1 MKYRTSNE
9 NDVIKH
15 QAVTTQERM
24 NRLYLAACMHVWVGV
39 CVCSYRVHVSMCE
52 CVYVAAL
59 FVIIPKRL
67 IKIDNALEYTAT
79 SKRAHSH
86 TVAET

>member
-39 CVCSYRVHVSMCE
+39 CLYRVHVSSMCE

-67 IKIDNALEYTAT
+67 IKIYNALEYTAT
-79 SKRAHSH
+79 FIRAHIH

>member
-24 NRLYLAACMHVWVGV
+24 NRLYLAACMHV
-39 CVCSYRVHVSMCE
+39 
-52 CVYVAAL
+52 
-59 FVIIPKRL
+59 
-67 IKIDNALEYTAT
+67 
-79 SKRAHSH
+79 
-86 TVAET
+86 